1 MEKRRNAFVFT
12 VWLLVNPLPAVSVRN
27 PLSSSPYAFSPIS
40 SGFSLIKKQI
50 AGTVNA
56 RKAMATILYASCQPK
71 FIIVRETTGDRH
83 MEEIPMPEKEM
94 LVAIPLFFTNQLEVR
109 IMIGTAFIKQAP
121 IPATAAIT

>member
-1 MEKRRNAFVFT
+1 
-12 VWLLVNPLPAVSVRN
+12 
-27 PLSSSPYAFSPIS
+27 
-40 SGFSLIKKQI
+40 
-50 AGTVNA
+50 
-56 RKAMATILYASCQPK
+56 
-71 FIIVRETTGDRH
+71 